1 MRGGTRK
8 NAGRKPVEIGVED
21 WEKLH
26 AMHCSVE
33 EIAGLYSVSTRTIE
47 TRLKQRT
54 YAEAAMRGR
63 AKGKIS
69 LRRRQ
74 RQSAEEGDVRML
86 IWLGKQMLGQKE
98 VVSNEITGPG
108 GGPIKVATKPDLSK
122 LNEDELRQLREI
134 AARTRP
140 PEGN

>member
-8 NAGRKPVEIGVED
+8 NAGRKPVEIDVED

-74 RQSAEEGDVRML
+74 MQSAEAGNVRMQ
-86 IWLGKQMLGQKE
+86 IWLGKQMLGQTE
-98 VVSNEITGPG
+98 VVTNEITGPG
-108 GGPIKVATKPDLSK
+108 GGPIKVATKPDWSK
-122 LNEDELRQLREI
+122 LNEDELRKIREL
-134 AARTRP
+134 AAKTRP
-140 PEGN
+140 IGGD

>member
-8 NAGRKPVEIGVED
+8 NAGRKPVEIDVEE

-54 YAEAAMRGR
+54 YAEAAI
-63 AKGKIS
+63 GKS
-69 LRRRQ
+69 C
-74 RQSAEEGDVRML
+74 
-86 IWLGKQMLGQKE
+86 
-98 VVSNEITGPG
+98 TPC
-108 GGPIKVATKPDLSK
+108 
-122 LNEDELRQLREI
+122 I
-134 AARTRP
+134 AAWKRSPDCTAFRHEP
-140 PEGN
+140 SKPV

>member
-1 MRGGTRK
+1 MRGGPRK
-8 NAGRKPVEIGVED
+8 NAGRKPVKIDVED

-33 EIAGLYSVSTRTIE
+33 ELAGLYSVSTRTIE

>member
-1 MRGGTRK
+1 MALFGRRRIKRSLGGEEMRGGTRK

-54 YAEAAMRGR
+54 YAQGAMRRR
-63 AKGKIS
+63 AEAETS

-74 RQSAEEGDVRML
+74 RRSAEESDVRML
-86 IWLGKQMLGQKE
+86 IWLGK
-98 VVSNEITGPG
+98 
-108 GGPIKVATKPDLSK
+108 
-122 LNEDELRQLREI
+122 
-134 AARTRP
+134 
-140 PEGN
+140 

>member
-1 MRGGTRK
+1 MALFGRRRIKRSLGGDEMRGGPRQ
-8 NAGRKPVEIGVED
+8 NAGRKPVEIDVEE

-74 RQSAEEGDVRML
+74 RQSAEEGDVRKL
-86 IWLGKQMLGQKE
+86 ISMGMQMLGQTE
-98 VVSNEITGPG
+98 GVSNEI
-108 GGPIKVATKPDLSK
+108 
-122 LNEDELRQLREI
+122 Q
-134 AARTRP
+134 RP
-140 PEGN
+140 QGRPHER

>member
-1 MRGGTRK
+1 MALFGRRRIKRSLGGEEMRGGTRK
-8 NAGRKPVEIGVED
+8 NAGRKPVEIDVEE

-54 YAEAAMRGR
+54 YAEAAMRGP

-74 RQSAEEGDVRML
+74 SQSTEERHVAIL
-86 IWLGKQMLGQKE
+86 I
-98 VVSNEITGPG
+98 
-108 GGPIKVATKPDLSK
+108 
-122 LNEDELRQLREI
+122 
-134 AARTRP
+134 
-140 PEGN
+140 

>member
-1 MRGGTRK
+1 MRGGPRQ
-8 NAGRKPVEIGVED
+8 NAGRKPVEIDVED